1 MSLTQEQKLQIAQ
14 QLADKRRTMNDT
26 AFQQYLGKIETA
38 IPRSASTTPSQDG
51 LTPSPSTNAE
61 RQTNGAR
68 VGDFSGGALFGF
80 SAPGRTIQN
89 LLSRGVDKVFGTKGF
104 GEATKEGF
112 ENSLGVDVDT
122 TAGRVGQFVGETAT
136 FAIPGG
142 AAANATRGASLV
154 ARAAAQGLTS
164 GAVQLANSGELDKD
178 VLNAA
183 IFGAVAVPAGDA
195 LGVAARNLSTSFPN
209 WLVKPL
215 LKQAKDAKV
224 QGKDIAPFLVKTG
237 RVGSVD
243 SLINQTDDAINT
255 ISSQVNKSLESS
267 ANRGVIIAK
276 QEIAESVAERINTSG
291 GATTA
296 DEVLDIVDRL
306 APQARGFLKRD
317 ALDIVEANRL
327 RSLIDRTLG
336 DRGFLRDQLP
346 YNKEI
351 LRNFTNT
358 LRETIKTNGDETLR
372 PLFDEYAKNITLRN
386 ALIERASSG
395 GGVNSVGLYD
405 LITGVG
411 AYGFTGDP
419 VTALGAAGARRVFES
434 GFTKTSLARVFRNS
448 DKAFDVLSKATPEVR
463 ASFLTLLDEIGD
475 DPNSPSD

>member
-1 MSLTQEQKLQIAQ
+1 MAMTLDQIRALHKNATPTRVMSLDEIQ
-14 QLADKRRTMNDT
+14 
-26 AFQQYLGKIETA
+26 ETA
-38 IPRSASTTPSQDG
+38 IQAPSAPSRSVG
-51 LTPSPSTNAE
+51 E
-61 RQTNGAR
+61 KAR
-68 VGDFSGGALFGF
+68 DFAGGAVFGF
-80 SAPGRTIQN
+80 SGVGRTIQN
-89 LLSRGVDKVFGTKGF
+89 ALSKGVDKVFGTKGF

-112 ENSLGVDVDT
+112 ESSTGVDLDSTSGKVGAF
-122 TAGRVGQFVGETAT
+122 AGEAAT

-142 AAANATRGASLV
+142 AAAKVTKGASLAV
-154 ARAAAQGLTS
+154 RAAAQGAVA
-164 GAVQLANSGELDKD
+164 GAVQAANTGKLDRD
-178 VLNAA
+178 VVNAA
-183 IFGAVAVPAGDA
+183 VFGSVAVPAGDA
-195 LGVAARNLSTSFPN
+195 LGAAARNLSTNFPQ
-209 WLVKPL
+209 WLVRPL

-224 QGKDIAPFLVKTG
+224 QGKDIAPYLVKSG

-243 SLINQTDDAINT
+243 SLISQTDDAINA
-255 ISSQVNKSLESS
+255 ISKNVDTSLAKS
-267 ANRGVIIAK
+267 AKRGVTVAK
-276 QEIAESVAERINTSG
+276 NDIAEAVAERVNAGG

-296 DEVLDIVDRL
+296 DDVLDIVDRL

-317 ALDIVEANRL
+317 SLDLVDANRL
-327 RSLIDRTLG
+327 RSSIDRTLG

-358 LRETIKTNGDETLR
+358 LRENIKNNGDESLR
-372 PLFDEYAKNITLRN
+372 PLFDEYSKNITLRN